1 MLSIVFSLLPIF
13 LLILLGVCV
22 NHFKV
27 ASSEQ
32 LMGLE
37 KLTFYI
43 FFPALLVQTLY
54 KADFQAISAG
64 STALAF
70 FLGIATM
77 MLIGLTTRH
86 FAQRAMGISN
96 PSYSSVFQGFTRWNA
111 FIALAVV
118 DTFDDPIAVTIV
130 TIGIGIMVIP
140 SNLVNIIVVAWLG
153 NGSLSKARMIKLVVL
168 NPFIIAVILGLILSL
183 TGIKLGQ
190 PIETALSLVART
202 ALPIGLILVGAG
214 LTLKM
219 PKSSFV
225 AASYAG
231 IMKLITAPFVY
242 VGVAMATGV
251 QPEHLLPVAI
261 CAAVPSAMNGYLIAK
276 ELGGDA
282 PLYAAIATFQ
292 TAAAMITL
300 PLVIILIPYFAG

>member
-1 MLSIVFSLLPIF
+1 MLLIIFSLLPIF
-13 LLILLGVCV
+13 LLILLGVVV
-22 NHFKV
+22 NYFKL
-27 ASSEQ
+27 ASGQQ

-43 FFPALLVQTLY
+43 FFPALLVQALY
-54 KADFQAISAG
+54 KADFQAIAAG
-64 STALAF
+64 SAALAF
-70 FLGIATM
+70 FLGIMCM
-77 MLIGLTTRH
+77 MAIGLLTRIPFQRLIG
-86 FAQRAMGISN
+86 ISG

-118 DTFDDPIAVTIV
+118 ETFNNPLAITIV
-130 TIGIGIMVIP
+130 TIGIGVMVIP

-153 NGSLSKARMIKLVVL
+153 NGSLSKDRLIKLVLL
-168 NPFIIAVILGLILSL
+168 NPFIIAVFFGLALNFF
-183 TGIKLGQ
+183 GIGLVQ

-231 IMKLITAPFVY
+231 VMKLVIAPIIY
-242 VGVAMATGV
+242 LIMARLAGAG
-251 QPEHLLPVAI
+251 PNEMLPIAI

-292 TAAAMITL
+292 TIAAMMTL
-300 PLVIILIPYFAG
+300 PLVIILIPYFIG